1 MKHKKQLVAHSAAL
15 PPLTRY
21 RMLLQKIF
29 YRLILWLE
37 GYPRLHGLVKNSA
50 VFVVIL
56 ILWQFVSSLKIYPDY
71 LFPSPGEVVTT
82 FFWSLSSGAL
92 LKHIGDSLVRIFLGS
107 MAGLVIGLPLG
118 LLMGGSRAATSFFN
132 PVVVFFQAIPG
143 LAWIPLVILWFGIG
157 YKAVTFIIFSSVFFP
172 IVFNTS
178 VGIRG
183 IDPSMTDA
191 ALTLGASRWVLITDL
206 YLPGAM
212 ANIVT
217 GIRVGVA
224 YGWRALVGGEMMAAG
239 SGLGRMIFDAR
250 MWLETDVVV
259 VGIIMLGTIWLL
271 MDRLI
276 LKPLET
282 ATIEKWGTVRV

>member
-1 MKHKKQLVAHSAAL
+1 MKHTGQLVAGSAAL
-15 PPLTRY
+15 PPLLRY
-21 RMLLQKIF
+21 RMLLQKMF
-29 YRLILWLE
+29 YRINLWLE
-37 GYPRLHGLVKNSA
+37 GYPRLHSLVKNSA
-50 VFVVIL
+50 AFVAIL
-56 ILWQFVSSLKIYPDY
+56 ILWQLVASLKIYPDY
-71 LFPSPGEVVTT
+71 LFPSPAEVVAA

-92 LKHIGDSLVRIFLGS
+92 LQHIGDSLIRIFLGA
-107 MAGLVIGLPLG
+107 MTGLVIGLPLG
-118 LLMGGSRAATSFFN
+118 LLMGGSRAATTFFN
-132 PVVVFFQAIPG
+132 PVVIFFQSIPG

-183 IDPSMTDA
+183 IDPTMIDA
-191 ALTLGASRWVLITDL
+191 ALTLGASRWVMITDL

-250 MWLETDVVV
+250 QWLETDVVV
-259 VGIIMLGTIWLL
+259 LGIILLGAIWLL

-276 LKPLET
+276 LKPLEA
-282 ATIEKWGTVRV
+282 ATIERWGTVRT